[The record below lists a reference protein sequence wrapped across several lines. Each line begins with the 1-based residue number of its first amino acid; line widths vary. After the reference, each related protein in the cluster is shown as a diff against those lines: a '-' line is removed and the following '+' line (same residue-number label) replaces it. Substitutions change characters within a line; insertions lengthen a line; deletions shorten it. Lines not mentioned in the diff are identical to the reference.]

1 METIKMSEYHS
12 LLSTY
17 KIEMD
22 SPYNDGYS
30 QLHYKEQYDN
40 LLKIG
45 EKDFT
50 QKMLNRKIQDLE
62 HKISALTNEL
72 NVVKSEL
79 SGLN

>member
-1 METIKMSEYHS
+1 MSEYHS

-45 EKDFT
+45 EKEFT
-50 QKMLNRKIQDLE
+50 KNMLSRKIQDLE
-62 HKISALTNEL
+62 HKILALTNEL

-79 SGLN
+79 SVIN

>member
-1 METIKMSEYHS
+1 MNEYHS

-30 QLHYKEQYDN
+30 QLHYKEAYDN

-45 EKDFT
+45 EKEFNKT
-50 QKMLNRKIQDLE
+50 ILNRKIQDIE
-62 HKISALTNEL
+62 DKIEVLSIQVKNL
-72 NVVKSEL
+72 KSEL
-79 SGLN
+79 SVLN

>member
-1 METIKMSEYHS
+1 MSEYHS

-50 QKMLNRKIQDLE
+50 QKMLNQKIQDLE

-72 NVVKSEL
+72 NVVKSQL
-79 SGLN
+79 SGIN

>member
-1 METIKMSEYHS
+1 MSEYHS

-45 EKDFT
+45 EKEFT
-50 QKMLNRKIQDLE
+50 KNMLSRKIQDLE

-79 SGLN
+79 SGIN

>member
-1 METIKMSEYHS
+1 MEIIKMSEYHS

-50 QKMLNRKIQDLE
+50 QKMLSRKIQDLE
-62 HKISALTNEL
+62 HKISSLTNEL
-72 NVVKSEL
+72 NVVKSQL
-79 SGLN
+79 SGIN

>member
-1 METIKMSEYHS
+1 MEIIKMSEYHS

-50 QKMLNRKIQDLE
+50 QKMLNQKIQDLE

-72 NVVKSEL
+72 NVVKSQL
-79 SGLN
+79 SGIN

>member
-45 EKDFT
+45 ENDFT
-50 QKMLNRKIQDLE
+50 QKMLSRKIQGLE

>member
-1 METIKMSEYHS
+1 MSEYHS

-45 EKDFT
+45 EKEFT
-50 QKMLNRKIQDLE
+50 KNMLSQKIQDIE
-62 HKISALTNEL
+62 HKILALTNEL

-79 SGLN
+79 SVIN

>member
-1 METIKMSEYHS
+1 MSEYHS

-45 EKDFT
+45 EKEFT
-50 QKMLNRKIQDLE
+50 KNMLSRKIQDIE
-62 HKISALTNEL
+62 NKISGLTNEL
-72 NVVKSEL
+72 NVVKSQL
-79 SGLN
+79 SVIN

>member
-1 METIKMSEYHS
+1 MSEYHS

-45 EKDFT
+45 EKEFT
-50 QKMLNRKIQDLE
+50 KNTLSRKIQDIE
-62 HKISALTNEL
+62 NKISGLTNEL
-72 NVVKSEL
+72 NVVKSQL
-79 SGLN
+79 SVIN

>member
-1 METIKMSEYHS
+1 MSEYHS

-30 QLHYKEQYDN
+30 QLHYKEQYNN

-45 EKDFT
+45 EKEFT
-50 QKMLNRKIQDLE
+50 KNMLSRKIQDIE
-62 HKISALTNEL
+62 NKISGLTNEL

-79 SGLN
+79 SGIN